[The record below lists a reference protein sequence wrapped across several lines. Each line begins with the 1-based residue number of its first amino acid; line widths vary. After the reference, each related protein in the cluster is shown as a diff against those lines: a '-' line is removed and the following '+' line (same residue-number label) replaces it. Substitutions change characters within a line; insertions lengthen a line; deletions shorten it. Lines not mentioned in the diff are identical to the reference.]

1 MSRRRPNGWAEARR
15 ARAVHLKYH
24 LSMRNILTPTQVEVY
39 EALGSP
45 VEPAAGPAAP
55 ADAGGRR
62 HH

>member
-1 MSRRRPNGWAEARR
+1 M
-15 ARAVHLKYH
+15 HLKYH

-55 ADAGGRR
+55 EDAGGRR